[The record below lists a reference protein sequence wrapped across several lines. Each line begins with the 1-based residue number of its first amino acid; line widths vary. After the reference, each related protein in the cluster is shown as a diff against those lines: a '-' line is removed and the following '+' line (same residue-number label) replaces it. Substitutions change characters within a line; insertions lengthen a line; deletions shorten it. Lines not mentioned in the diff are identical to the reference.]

1 MANEAC
7 FVCHRGYIHF
17 FRWFTNSALPLE
29 RKNGSSDKSGG
40 QLRLA
45 WKAIHIGFADVGNRG
60 QA

>member
-1 MANEAC
+1 MWSLA
-7 FVCHRGYIHF
+7 F
-17 FRWFTNSALPLE
+17 FLLYKLQIVIN
-29 RKNGSSDKSGG
+29 NGSPDKSGG

>member
-1 MANEAC
+1 MA
-7 FVCHRGYIHF
+7 RGESQRIFLCSQEGIINYLV
-17 FRWFTNSALPLE
+17 SLPVYY
-29 RKNGSSDKSGG
+29 GSPDKTGG

>member
-1 MANEAC
+1 MD
-7 FVCHRGYIHF
+7 I
-17 FRWFTNSALPLE
+17 
-29 RKNGSSDKSGG
+29 GSPDKTWG